1 MMMLK
6 KSYGLVKKYLTSL
19 FLLALAALGKPAFA
33 RDFYWEN
40 PLSIT
45 SDDSRFPVTVNCG
58 EHGMVFWQTVDTA
71 KKEIYLSCRDYTSLK
86 NFTLHQKFAGP
97 FSYSGDEVP
106 SIYTA
111 CALENGKIALAVLSA
126 GGEISIFTSSDFGAS
141 WKSSFIKTSG
151 IMVAPRIFAVG
162 SRFKIFVSSGDESS
176 FSIYTTES
184 SDGENWS
191 SLEAF
196 KPSSN
201 LRNPFLPYLL
211 YTEDGGEIVVFQA
224 QYVNPVTNRIS
235 YQLYMTSRPS
245 AFRPWSEAVLITD
258 GPSLSP
264 RDTNEFF
271 AYQNQRPN
279 LFNFEGKNY
288 LAWERSL
295 KKTSSIW
302 VAVLDRSGIEAM
314 SAEAITTSG
323 EASRA
328 LFFEYE
334 NKLWL
339 SWFDT
344 RRGRESAYMA
354 GKNGSFWEENVLAE
368 NANINQFVN
377 PLIINDSENDG
388 AKVLTYVW
396 QQTSPKKRNSIVFL
410 SPDRSVAS
418 PLLTPLTFKKNG
430 KSSKLKLSV
439 QVSLPKD
446 SSNIAGYSYSWSRD
460 SAIQPP
466 KQIEHFPKET
476 KINLTA
482 GDGDGKYYL
491 SLSAC
496 DYAGN
501 WSQPAVLVY
510 TLDTKPPLPPVIKT
524 PDSDSF
530 GFVNS
535 NNFALSWASGY
546 GEEKPAGDDDT
557 ASYLYRLDFLG
568 DIPHNLYASPGHSIK
583 ASRQTALR
591 TIEALKNQYAG
602 QLAKKRRMTRQAGAE
617 ATSLLHTKRFSN
629 LENGVYVFSLAALD
643 DVGNMSQPASSLII
657 LNKYKPSTIIES
669 IEQKGADFGES
680 EVVIHGRGFTFDGTV
695 SKVIID
701 RDGKEPYDLTLF
713 LKNNQYR
720 LVNDRLINK
729 ILLGRA
735 ESDLDEGNYKI
746 GLYHTDR
753 GLYFSKPILKIQQ
766 NGTIKIEGEYQKPQR
781 FFPFAD
787 VKHSVTIYFILAAL
801 LLLFIAFAATLAFGK
816 LALLI
821 NEEAETNAQVKLLLY
836 GGKLRMK
843 LLSKIISFK
852 PSLRKKLI
860 GFTFVLIMMVVMGV
874 SLSNGRRVISLQ
886 EKTLA
891 EGLENRTTV
900 LLESLCTGVKNFFP
914 SNNIL
919 ELSALPRQKD
929 AMSEVAYVTIL
940 GQPVN
945 SSTSE
950 NLRYVWATNDPEI
963 LSKIDTPELIYGQ
976 SQVTDE
982 GILQMLEELSPI
994 DMWVSQN
1001 EQVLSDKIEELT
1013 VEAATLYAA
1022 GSEDSLSQAEFISE
1036 NLVTLRNQLDA
1047 DLLSIAQNAVGSYP
1061 HFDSSNLDYKNTD
1074 YVFYKPVLY
1083 RRGTSNN
1090 YVHAVV
1096 LIKLST
1102 KSLIDS
1108 ILAETRR
1115 ILIFGMMISIIALI
1129 AGIIGASIFAMVIV
1143 HPIKRLERHVE
1154 MIGRT
1159 KNKLNLKGKDI
1170 KIRSKDEIGRLGLAV
1185 NNMTHELVAV
1195 AEEESLTMD
1204 GKAVQNAFLPLSS
1217 DEHNNKKTTA
1227 QYKDETVECFGY
1239 YEGESGVSGDYFDF
1253 RRLDKD
1259 WFVAIKCDASGHGIP
1274 AAIIMTVVA
1283 TIFRRYFDHW
1293 TFKHDGSNINRVV
1306 DQINDFIEKLGL
1318 KGKFATLII
1327 CLINLKTGELYT
1339 CNAGDS
1345 IIHIFEAATRK
1356 LKTVNLKSAPTAG
1369 VFPND
1374 LLQMRGGFAVEKLT
1388 LNRGDILYLY
1398 TDGIEEST
1406 RRVRDQAFAVKSTE
1420 ANGKI
1425 EDEKEEFGS
1434 ERISEI
1440 IEAVLNGKSYEL
1452 MKRENPRADEHLL
1465 FNFSDCRG
1473 KIDDS
1478 IIALAA
1484 LEKVFRMYKAHQVPP
1499 TEYIRVDRRI
1509 DEFLQQHFSL
1519 YGFYAANR
1527 EATSEIN
1534 YIDYNIVQEDEQ
1546 SDDLTLL
1553 AIKRL

>member
-1 MMMLK
+1 MPMLK
-6 KSYGLVKKYLTSL
+6 KLYGLIKKYLTSL
-19 FLLALAALGKPAFA
+19 FVLTMALLCTPFFA

-40 PLSIT
+40 PVSIT
-45 SDDSRFPVTVNCG
+45 TDDSRFPVTVNCQS
-58 EHGMVFWQTVDTA
+58 HGMVFWQTVNSA
-71 KKEIYLSCRDYTSLK
+71 KKEIYISCRDYTSLK
-86 NFTLHQKFAGP
+86 NFTLHQNFAGP

-106 SIYTA
+106 LIYTA
-111 CALENGKIALAVLSA
+111 CALENGRVGVAVLSES
-126 GGEISIFTSSDFGAS
+126 GEISVFTSSDFGFS
-141 WKSSFIKTSG
+141 WKSSVIKTSG

-162 SRFKIFVSSGDESS
+162 NRFKIFVSSGDESS

-201 LRNPFLPYLL
+201 LRNPFLPYLI
-211 YTEDGGEIVVFQA
+211 YADGVETVVFQA
-224 QYVNPVTNRIS
+224 QYVNPDTNRIS

-245 AFRPWSEAVLITD
+245 SLRPWSEAVLITD
-258 GPSLSP
+258 RRSLSL
-264 RDTNEFF
+264 RDTNDFF

-279 LFNFEGKNY
+279 LIYFEGKIY
-288 LAWERSL
+288 LAWERSI
-295 KKTSSIW
+295 KKTTSIW
-302 VAVLDRSGIEAM
+302 VALLDHNGIEAM
-314 SAEAITTSG
+314 SSEAITTSG

-328 LFFEYE
+328 VFFEYE
-334 NKLWL
+334 DKLWL

-368 NANINQFVN
+368 NANVNQFVN
-377 PLIINDSENDG
+377 PLIINDTENDNS
-388 AKVLTYVW
+388 KVLTYVW

-410 SPDRSVAS
+410 SPDRSVGT
-418 PLLTPLTFKKNG
+418 PVITPLTFKKNG
-430 KSSKLKLSV
+430 KSSKVKLSV
-439 QVSLPKD
+439 QITLPKD
-446 SSNIAGYSYSWSRD
+446 SSNIAGYSYVWSRD
-460 SAIQPP
+460 AALLPP

-476 KINLTA
+476 KLNLTA
-482 GDGDGKYYL
+482 GEGDGKYYL
-491 SLSAC
+491 SLAAC

-501 WSQPAVLVY
+501 WSEPAMLVY
-510 TLDTKPPLPPVIKT
+510 TLDTTPPLPPVIHSPEK
-524 PDSDSF
+524 DRF
-530 GFVNS
+530 GFVTS
-535 NNFALSWASGY
+535 NNFAVSW
-546 GEEKPAGDDDT
+546 EEAADT
-557 ASYLYRLDFLG
+557 ASYLYRLDFAG
-568 DIPHNLYASPGHSIK
+568 DIPQNLYASPGHSIK
-583 ASRQTALR
+583 ASGQTAQR

-602 QLAKKRRMTRQAGAE
+602 QLAKKRRMTRQSGCE
-617 ATSLLHTKRFSN
+617 LTSLLHTKRFSN
-629 LENGVYVFSLAALD
+629 LENGVYVLSVAAVD
-643 DVGNMSQPASSLII
+643 EVGNISEPSASLII
-657 LNKYKPSTIIES
+657 LNKYKPATVIES
-669 IEQKGADFGES
+669 IEQRGADFGET

-701 RDGKEPYDLTLF
+701 RDGKEPYDLSLS

-720 LVNDRLINK
+720 VVNDRLINK

-735 ESDLDEGNYKI
+735 ETDLDEGNYKI

-753 GLYFSKPILKIQQ
+753 GLYFSKPILQIQQ
-766 NGTIKIEGEYQKPQR
+766 NGTVKIEGEYQKPQR
-781 FFPFAD
+781 FFPFTD
-787 VKHSVTIYFILAAL
+787 VKYIVTIYFILASL
-801 LLLFIAFAATLAFGK
+801 LIIFIAVVGTICIGK
-816 LALLI
+816 FSLII

-843 LLSKIISFK
+843 LLSKFFSFK

-860 GFTFVLIMMVVMGV
+860 GFTFALIMIVVMGV
-874 SLSNGRRVISLQ
+874 SLSNGRRVIALQ
-886 EKTLA
+886 ERTLA

-929 AMSEVAYVTIL
+929 AMSEVAYVTII

-945 SSTSE
+945 SASSE
-950 NLRYVWATNDPEI
+950 NLRYVWATNDPDI

-982 GILQMLEELSPI
+982 DLLQVLEELSPV

-1001 EQVLSDKIEELT
+1001 EQVISDKIEELT
-1013 VEAATLYAA
+1013 VEAAALFAA
-1022 GSEDSLSQAEFISE
+1022 GSEDSISQAEFISE

-1047 DLLSIAQNAVGSYP
+1047 DLLTIAQNAVGSYP
-1061 HFDSSNLDYKNTD
+1061 HFDSSNLDFKNTD

-1083 RRGTSNN
+1083 RKGTSNN

-1102 KSLIDS
+1102 KTLIDS
-1108 ILAETRR
+1108 IVAETRR
-1115 ILIFGMMISIIALI
+1115 ILIFGMAISIIALI
-1129 AGIIGASIFAMVIV
+1129 IGIIGASIFAMVIV

-1154 MIGRT
+1154 MIGHT

-1170 KIRSKDEIGRLGLAV
+1170 NIRSKDEIGRLGRAV
-1185 NNMTHELVAV
+1185 NNMTHELVSV

-1227 QYKDETVECFGY
+1227 QYKDDTVECFGY

-1293 TFKHDGSNINRVV
+1293 TYKHDGSNINRVV

-1406 RRVRDQAFAVKSTE
+1406 RRVRDDMFGVKSTE

-1434 ERISEI
+1434 ERIINI
-1440 IEAVLNGKSYEL
+1440 IEAVLNGNPYEL
-1452 MKRENPRADEHLL
+1452 MKRENPRTDEHLL
-1465 FNFSDCRG
+1465 FNFADCVG

-1484 LEKVFRMYKAHQVPP
+1484 LEKVFRMYKSHQVPP
-1499 TEYIRVDRRI
+1499 TEYIRVDRKI
-1509 DEFLQQHFSL
+1509 DEFLQHHFSL
-1519 YGFYAANR
+1519 YSFYAANK
-1527 EATSEIN
+1527 EITNEIN
-1534 YIDYNIVQEDEQ
+1534 YVDYNIVQEDEQ